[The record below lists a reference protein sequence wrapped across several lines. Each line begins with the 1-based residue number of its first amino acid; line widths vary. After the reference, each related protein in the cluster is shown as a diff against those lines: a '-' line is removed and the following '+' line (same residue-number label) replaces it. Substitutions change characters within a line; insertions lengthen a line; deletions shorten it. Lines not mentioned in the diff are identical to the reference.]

1 MNLLATATEF
11 LDAGLCTLPA
21 RLDLKCPSLDS
32 WKPYQD
38 ELPEPRQLQAWF
50 TNSSAICLVTGA
62 VSRNLELIDFDFKA
76 ELFEHWKRLIEAES
90 PGLLDRLVIETSQ
103 SGGRHVVYRCES
115 VIPGNQKL
123 AQKTIATDSLD
134 PFEYRGKLIR
144 PRAVGGKFEATI
156 TLIETRGE
164 GGVFLCSPSPGY
176 VLESGSLSSPPLLT
190 EAEREIL
197 IEAALALNQVLPP
210 VVNGPARQPERVRPT
225 ESQHGRPGDDYNER
239 GDFRELLRS
248 HRWMYVGGSD
258 TELWRRPDKTIGHS
272 ATIRIFE
279 GKPVL
284 YVFSSN
290 AAPFEPE
297 KSYSPYAVYT
307 LLEHSG
313 DYTAA
318 AKALGSQGYGS
329 PARSS
334 TRQSTG
340 LTDDY
345 FDSLQANCT
354 EQYDLPSVEGNA
366 LAETEAKRLPNLKIL
381 TAGDLIRDFTQL
393 RRMLIDGLLRDGEV
407 MNVIAPPKLG
417 KSWLVLSLVLA
428 VACGIEWL
436 GRFATRR
443 GKVLLIDNELH
454 PETLAN
460 RLPRVAMAMGLS
472 PEDYGENVSVICLRG
487 RLIDL
492 KQLAFELMQ
501 IEPGSYDLI
510 VFDAWYRLLP
520 AGTDENA
527 NGDVTQLYNLLESV
541 ADRIGSAFTCIH
553 HTSKG
558 NQSEKNITD
567 VGSGAGAQAR
577 AADTHMVMRPHEVDG
592 AIVVGASVRS
602 WAPLEPFVMRF
613 EFPIFSIDEH
623 LNPND
628 LKAVRR
634 GKFKTTGLNDRSDPD
649 DPARAQLMESLK
661 SNLAGMSQSALRKA
675 TGFNGP
681 KFLRL
686 VQPLIDARLVEYIP
700 KEDAGTKADIYR
712 AAVGLVG
719 LDPRQTQTNCTD
731 TQTVCGLGL
740 APLGPDP
747 DLDLVS
753 GVGSAPTWDQFPN
766 MDGDFRIKPA
776 RPAKRTTLFD

>member
-1 MNLLATATEF
+1 MVTMTKTVDSKPPDFAASATPLAAMGYAVFPVVHNEKGPLTVHGC
-11 LDAGLCTLPA
+11 LDATTETAQIDAWADMWPNANVGIHAAGLIVVDRDILPDGSENPWPQDRSQRDSLYVGPVARTPRGGEHHYFRAPAGTKFRNSASKVAPKVDIRTTGGYVVAPPSIANNRQYQWVNELRCTA
-21 RLDLKCPSLDS
+21 
-32 WKPYQD
+32 D
-38 ELPEPRQLQAWF
+38 ELPEAPPW
-50 TNSSAICLVTGA
+50 LVSRLNETTFEERPAAAPSQEWKSDAAVLERARRYIAKIPGA
-62 VSRNLELIDFDFKA
+62 VSGQGGSNVTFRTACILVLGFGLPTEDA
-76 ELFEHWKRLIEAES
+76 YGLIEEW
-90 PGLLDRLVIETSQ
+90 
-103 SGGRHVVYRCES
+103 
-115 VIPGNQKL
+115 NQ
-123 AQKTIATDSLD
+123 T
-134 PFEYRGKLIR
+134 
-144 PRAVGGKFEATI
+144 
-156 TLIETRGE
+156 
-164 GGVFLCSPSPGY
+164 CSPPWS
-176 VLESGSLSSPPLLT
+176 
-190 EAEREIL
+190 EREL
-197 IEAALALNQVLPP
+197 RHKLDDANKRGGDRGYMRNVSPENYTQVPMPEYNEPVGLN
-210 VVNGPARQPERVRPT
+210 
-225 ESQHGRPGDDYNER
+225 DDY
-239 GDFRELLRS
+239 
-248 HRWMYVGGSD
+248 Y
-258 TELWRRPDKTIGHS
+258 
-272 ATIRIFE
+272 
-279 GKPVL
+279 
-284 YVFSSN
+284 
-290 AAPFEPE
+290 
-297 KSYSPYAVYT
+297 
-307 LLEHSG
+307 
-313 DYTAA
+313 
-318 AKALGSQGYGS
+318 
-329 PARSS
+329 
-334 TRQSTG
+334 
-340 LTDDY
+340 
-345 FDSLQANCT
+345 DSLQAGST
-354 EQYDLPSVEGNA
+354 EQYDLPSVEGNT
-366 LAETEAKRLPNLKIL
+366 LAETKRAPNLKIL
-381 TAGDLIRDFTQL
+381 TAGDLVRDFAQL

-436 GRFATRR
+436 GRFSTRR
-443 GKVLLIDNELH
+443 GKVLLVDNELH

-487 RLIDL
+487 RLMDL

-613 EFPIFSIDEH
+613 EFPVFTIDEH

-766 MDGDFRIKPA
+766 MDGDFN
-776 RPAKRTTLFD
+776 